1 MALVWCFVRNVAAMF
16 RRMRKYST
24 TSALFLALL
33 AAACGSDASGTDSG
47 PEQQIATLEARF
59 LDAFNK
65 GDASAL
71 ASLFA
76 EDGVRVISGAQL
88 PSTGREQIK
97 KLFEADLAQH
107 NANLDNRLS
116 SKLRAVRALGDGI
129 LVADGAFELKD
140 KSGAVLLGGKW
151 GCVYRETA
159 DGLEVVM
166 ESAHVASDTLKEP
179 IDFSKVKRQEASAA
193 DFGEGAKHLEAMQ
206 KQIADYQAAIK
217 AGDAS
222 GIAGL
227 FVEDGVQLVSSSP
240 KPHVGRANI
249 EAALKSVLPEGGYT
263 GTNLDAKILGVR
275 QLSDK
280 LLCANGV
287 WQITKDDGAVLELG
301 QWGNLMQIQADGSL
315 KLIMESTGALHV
327 AE

>member
-47 PEQQIATLEARF
+47 PEQQIATLGARF

-129 LVADGAFELKD
+129 LVADGAFELKSLPTGTYLLIAQPR
-140 KSGAVLLGGKW
+140 KRARTSQTVVINGAETCTVTVGAVTQEQNGG
-151 GCVYRETA
+151 A
-159 DGLEVVM
+159 
-166 ESAHVASDTLKEP
+166 
-179 IDFSKVKRQEASAA
+179 
-193 DFGEGAKHLEAMQ
+193 
-206 KQIADYQAAIK
+206 
-217 AGDAS
+217 
-222 GIAGL
+222 
-227 FVEDGVQLVSSSP
+227 P
-240 KPHVGRANI
+240 K
-249 EAALKSVLPEGGYT
+249 
-263 GTNLDAKILGVR
+263 
-275 QLSDK
+275 
-280 LLCANGV
+280 
-287 WQITKDDGAVLELG
+287 
-301 QWGNLMQIQADGSL
+301 
-315 KLIMESTGALHV
+315 
-327 AE
+327 